1 MPTINRRQ
9 FLYVAAGTG
18 GALSLGAAAWLLRN
32 ATSAGSTQQLSR
44 EVAHA
49 GLQSATRT
57 SWALGSEVSMTAL
70 HARPDVARGAVDA
83 AFAELELV
91 EELMSIYRPHSQLC
105 RLNRD
110 GVLDDPHPH
119 FVEVLQY
126 AQTMSQR
133 SGGAFD
139 VTVQPLWALY
149 AEAKKAAALP
159 DSEAVAAAR
168 RQVDWRRVEISSRQI
183 RLRGEGTAITLN
195 GIAQGYAADRAIVAL
210 RSRGVAHALVNTG
223 EIGALGDKADGERWT
238 VGIQHPRHEDAFISL
253 AKLADRCLAT
263 SGDYATTFSDDF
275 RFNHVFDP
283 RSGRSPDELASVTVA
298 APTAMQADALST
310 AVFVLGPE
318 RGLEL
323 VRSMP
328 GTDAF
333 FVLKDG
339 RTLITEDFPI
349 EA

>member
-1 MPTINRRQ
+1 
-9 FLYVAAGTG
+9 
-18 GALSLGAAAWLLRN
+18 LGAAAWLLQN
-32 ATSAGSTQQLSR
+32 AAGSSAQPQSSD
-44 EVAHA
+44 VDHA
-49 GLQSATRT
+49 ALQSATRT

-70 HARPDVARGAVDA
+70 HERQDVARDAVDA

-110 GVLDDPHPH
+110 GVLDNPHPY
-119 FVEVLQY
+119 FIEVLRH
-126 AQTMSQR
+126 AQTVSQR
-133 SGGAFD
+133 SDGAFD
-139 VTVQPLWALY
+139 ITVQPLWSLY

-159 DSEAVAAAR
+159 DPEAVAVAR
-168 RQVDWRRVEISSRQI
+168 QQVDWRRVEISSRQI

-195 GIAQGYAADRAIVAL
+195 GIAQGYAADRAIAAI
-210 RSRGVAHALVNTG
+210 RSWGVVHALVNTG
-223 EIGALGDKADGERWT
+223 EIGALGDKADGDRWT
-238 VGIQHPRHEDAFISL
+238 VGIQHPRHENAYISL

-263 SGDYATTFSDDF
+263 TGDYATTFSGDF

-283 RSGRSPDELASVTVA
+283 RSGRSPDELASVSVA
-298 APTAMQADALST
+298 APTAMQADAFST

-323 VRSMP
+323 VRTMS
-328 GTDAF
+328 GADAY

-339 RTLITEDFPI
+339 RTLVTENFPV
-349 EA
+349 AS